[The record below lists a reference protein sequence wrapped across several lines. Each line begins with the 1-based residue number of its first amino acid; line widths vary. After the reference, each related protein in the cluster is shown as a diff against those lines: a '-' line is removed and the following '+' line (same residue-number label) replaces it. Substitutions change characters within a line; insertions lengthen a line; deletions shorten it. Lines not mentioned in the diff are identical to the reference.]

1 MGHPDGASLN
11 LLDVFVKFKACINGD
26 SVLLPEYCEAYTEVS
41 KLLMY
46 FGNLFYFVTS
56 DVSHKISE
64 LRALY
69 AADTVNYKSV
79 EQMVFYEEKQNE
91 HLPVKKWRCTGCRT
105 LLRLHRAL
113 LFVIDL
119 MLEVCRA
126 PKDEQLKNI
135 ARSVYDK
142 TLAQYHPW
150 PVKKA
155 VGVAVYALPTR
166 EHLVQH
172 IVQSQPPESGLLT
185 QEQCTNFLTSSTL
198 PAMRAVYDCI
208 QAVFEKHNM
217 LNLP

>member
-1 MGHPDGASLN
+1 MAIVFYFLN
-11 LLDVFVKFKACINGD
+11 IVKHIRKFRSKLEF
-26 SVLLPEYCEAYTEVS
+26 SHVS
-41 KLLMY
+41 RLLMY

-119 MLEVCRA
+119 MLEVCRV
-126 PKDEQLKNI
+126 L
-135 ARSVYDK
+135 
-142 TLAQYHPW
+142 
-150 PVKKA
+150 
-155 VGVAVYALPTR
+155 
-166 EHLVQH
+166 
-172 IVQSQPPESGLLT
+172 
-185 QEQCTNFLTSSTL
+185 CTFLW
-198 PAMRAVYDCI
+198 
-208 QAVFEKHNM
+208 
-217 LNLP
+217 

>member
-119 MLEVCRA
+119 MLEVCR
-126 PKDEQLKNI
+126 
-135 ARSVYDK
+135 V
-142 TLAQYHPW
+142 
-150 PVKKA
+150 
-155 VGVAVYALPTR
+155 
-166 EHLVQH
+166 
-172 IVQSQPPESGLLT
+172 
-185 QEQCTNFLTSSTL
+185 SSTGIFTHL
-198 PAMRAVYDCI
+198 IVAECRTCSSPILSLDLLVLLDTGFIDSQVWLARI
-208 QAVFEKHNM
+208 
-217 LNLP
+217 